1 MSRNV
6 KIASGLLIP
15 SLTATII
22 LVLVIPYIRAM
33 KPVDPMVVPVMLF
46 FIVTSVASSA
56 VTAFFFKGLSF
67 PKKTDLLLLYL
78 NAYPWIAFVVLFIE
92 RFWVLFFP
100 LLFTPLLG
108 YWFAKRYFSL

>member
-1 MSRNV
+1 MSRNA

-22 LVLVIPYIRAM
+22 MALVFPFIRAM
-33 KPVDPMVVPVMLF
+33 KPVDPMVVLVMLF

-56 VTAFFFKGLSF
+56 VTAYFFKGLTF
-67 PKKTDLLLLYL
+67 PKKTDLWLLYV
-78 NAYPWIAFVVLFIE
+78 NAYPWIAFVILFID